1 MLQSLEVWEKF
12 SPPYILVS
20 LTEYISISSFPLL
33 ISLNFVQLVISMYYT
48 LPYVNHSF
56 LFNERLLKL
65 RDLTLLVSV
74 MSRTH
79 NDERFS
85 QGIYGIQCPLFSKST
100 DFVIAVTVFTSLKI
114 KCK

>member
-1 MLQSLEVWEKF
+1 M
-12 SPPYILVS
+12 
-20 LTEYISISSFPLL
+20 
-33 ISLNFVQLVISMYYT
+33 SMYYT
-48 LPYVNHSF
+48 LPYVNYSF

-79 NDERFS
+79 NDKRFS
-85 QGIYGIQCPLFSKST
+85 QGIYGIQRPLFSKST
-100 DFVIAVTVFTSLKI
+100 DFVIAVTRTVFTSVKI